1 MSKAATQLV
10 FVCQE
15 SWLRVV
21 PPDSLLSLPAHQ
33 ARALADAGDVLPLL
47 GGHRAQLSW
56 LLSLPPPRTPT
67 SCPYPRLSVSH
78 RPKGCGRSAHCCLG
92 KVPVAGEGR
101 ASAPWGWWPGK
112 PPGREGEAL
121 GVKAAPSSSR
131 ACRAGLGPLLS
142 CRGDPPGEVDQRAG
156 HLEGCGRGARPHDA
170 ELEEGVGMWPAGS
183 ALCGMVR
190 AHSARGWGPHR
201 RLKSD
206 GPEGCGCR
214 GRATSR
220 AGGMGAGKSSCLWPQ
235 HFLGS
240 AGRAPEAATRAT
252 WYAPSQHQAADR
264 GPGSGLS
271 LPGPTLGPDRWV
283 PWQSG
288 QLSQ

>member
-1 MSKAATQLV
+1 MPGKLAQGGASRQPAVTACTSGPGPGGRRG
-10 FVCQE
+10 CP
-15 SWLRVV
+15 S
-21 PPDSLLSLPAHQ
+21 PPGRPQGSAE
-33 ARALADAGDVLPLL
+33 LASEPTPSPHPYLLPLPE
-47 GGHRAQLSW
+47 AQ
-56 LLSLPPPRTPT
+56 
-67 SCPYPRLSVSH
+67 RLSSSQGVWEVS
-78 RPKGCGRSAHCCLG
+78 PLLPGQSAS
-92 KVPVAGEGR
+92 AGEGR
-101 ASAPWGWWPGK
+101 ASEPWGWWPGK
-112 PPGREGEAL
+112 PPGQEGEAL

-170 ELEEGVGMWPAGS
+170 ELEEGVGTWPAGS

-214 GRATSR
+214 DRATSR

-271 LPGPTLGPDRWV
+271 LPGPTSGPDRWV

-288 QLSQ
+288 QLSR